1 MENQDVKKPEATP
14 IEMAIAEVNQ
24 AFGTTKTRREFLANK
39 LMDLIQKL
47 EINPNEC
54 SPKLLEAQ
62 IELFSKADSVL
73 ASQEKAALAQA
84 KIQMAKKDTETHAD
98 LAKGVIAVL
107 EKIKPADVER
117 LSTATTVESNP
128 EEEKKIE
135 DLFGEEIEDDEL
147 SLESTG
153 DQDPSQKADL
163 GL

>member
-1 MENQDVKKPEATP
+1 MEESVATKPEMSP

-39 LMDLIQKL
+39 LMDLVQKL
-47 EINPNEC
+47 DINPNEC

-73 ASQEKAALAQA
+73 ASQEKAALTQA

-107 EKIKPADVER
+107 EKIKPADLDR
-117 LSTATTVESNP
+117 LSASSGVVDDEDAAKRAETLF
-128 EEEKKIE
+128 EEEIDDSE
-135 DLFGEEIEDDEL
+135 LALESVGDDEK
-147 SLESTG
+147 E
-153 DQDPSQKADL
+153 QKADL

>member
-1 MENQDVKKPEATP
+1 MEESVATKPEMSP

-24 AFGTTKTRREFLANK
+24 AFGTTKLRREFLANK
-39 LMDLIQKL
+39 LMDLVQKL
-47 EINPNEC
+47 DINPNEC

-62 IELFSKADSVL
+62 IELFTKADSVL

-107 EKIKPADVER
+107 EKIKPADLDR
-117 LSTATTVESNP
+117 LSTSSGVVDDEDAAKRAETLF
-128 EEEKKIE
+128 EEEIDDSE
-135 DLFGEEIEDDEL
+135 LALESVGDDEK
-147 SLESTG
+147 E
-153 DQDPSQKADL
+153 QKADL